1 MKIALVHDYL
11 NQIGGAERV
20 LKVLAEMFP
29 KAPIYTLLYDK
40 KKMRGMFEGREVK
53 TSFLDMSFV
62 RSHHRL
68 FIPLMAHAMRT
79 MHLGSTFDL
88 IISDSAGF
96 AKGIPYDNKTKHLS
110 YCHTPLRYVW
120 ETETYFGKG
129 LKHGVFRTAFKPLF
143 SYVRKFDYQFA
154 QYPDRLLANSQFIAD
169 KVKQYYGR
177 TAQVLYPPVDL
188 KTFYPDLAP
197 TIHYPLDTNHFFLA
211 VGRFL
216 PYKKFDLIIDAFN
229 ANGLP
234 LLVIGGGREE
244 ASLKK
249 QATSR
254 HISFLPYQD
263 DAKLREFYNGA
274 RGLIFPQVEDFGLVA
289 AEAQA
294 CGTPVIAFN
303 GGGAKEIVQDGVS
316 GVLFD
321 EQSVASL
328 QAALVRFSS
337 IKFDRKVIAKSA
349 ERFSRER
356 FEAGIRAQIK
366 AFMAEGLPNPLN

>member
-1 MKIALVHDYL
+1 MKVALVHDYL

-20 LKVLAEMFP
+20 LKVLAEMYP

-40 KKMRGMFEGREVK
+40 KKMRGMFADRDIK
-53 TSFLDMSFV
+53 TSFLDFPFI

-68 FIPLMAHAMRT
+68 FIPFMAHAMRT
-79 MHLGSTFDL
+79 MHLGGKFDV

-96 AKGIPYDNKTKHLS
+96 AKGIPHDKNTKHIS

-120 ETETYFGKG
+120 ETNTYFGKG
-129 LKHGVFRTAFKPLF
+129 LRHGTFKSVFKPLF
-143 SYVRKFDYQFA
+143 SYVKKFDYRFA
-154 QYPDRLLANSQFIAD
+154 QYPDVLLANSQFIAD
-169 KVKQYYGR
+169 KVKQYYHR
-177 TAQVLYPPVDL
+177 DAQVLYPPVDT
-188 KTFYPDLAP
+188 KFFSYNERVA
-197 TIHYPLDTNHFFLA
+197 HGEYFLA

-234 LLVIGGGREE
+234 LIIVGAGREE
-244 ASLKK
+244 VALKK
-249 QATSR
+249 RATSKQI
-254 HISFLPYQD
+254 HFLSFQD
-263 DAKLREFYNGA
+263 DEKLRDVYRA
-274 RGLIFPQVEDFGLVA
+274 AKGLIFPQVEDFGLVA

-328 QAALVRFSS
+328 QAALVRFLS
-337 IKFDRKVIAKSA
+337 ISFDRKIIAKSA

-356 FEAGIRAQIK
+356 FEAGIKEAVRAL
-366 AFMAEGLPNPLN
+366 GN

>member
-1 MKIALVHDYL
+1 MRLALVHDYL

-20 LKVLAEMFP
+20 LRVLTEMFP
-29 KAPIYTLLYDK
+29 NAPIYTLLYDK
-40 KKMRGMFEGREVK
+40 KKMRGMFADKDIK
-53 TSFLDMSFV
+53 TSFLDFPFI

-68 FIPLMAHAMRT
+68 FIPFMAHAMRT
-79 MHLGSTFDL
+79 MHLGGKFDVV
-88 IISDSAGF
+88 ISDSAGF
-96 AKGIPYDNKTKHLS
+96 AKGIPHDKNTKHIS

-120 ETETYFGKG
+120 ETDTYFGKG
-129 LKHGVFRTAFKPLF
+129 LRHGTFKSVFKPLF
-143 SYVRKFDYQFA
+143 SYVKKFDYRFA
-154 QYPDRLLANSQFIAD
+154 QYPDVLLANSQFIAD

-177 TAQVLYPPVDL
+177 EAQVLYPPVDL
-188 KTFYPDLAP
+188 SIFGYDAKVTAGEY
-197 TIHYPLDTNHFFLA
+197 FLA

-234 LLVIGGGREE
+234 LIIVGGGREE

-249 QATSR
+249 RVTSK

-263 DAKLREFYNGA
+263 DAKLRELYNGA
-274 RGLIFPQVEDFGLVA
+274 KGLIFPQVEDFGLVA

-294 CGTPVIAFN
+294 CGTPVVAFN

-328 QAALVRFSS
+328 QAALVRFLS
-337 IKFDRKVIAKSA
+337 ITFDRKAIAKSA

-356 FEAGIRAQIK
+356 FEAGIRAQVISLMGIDK
-366 AFMAEGLPNPLN
+366 S